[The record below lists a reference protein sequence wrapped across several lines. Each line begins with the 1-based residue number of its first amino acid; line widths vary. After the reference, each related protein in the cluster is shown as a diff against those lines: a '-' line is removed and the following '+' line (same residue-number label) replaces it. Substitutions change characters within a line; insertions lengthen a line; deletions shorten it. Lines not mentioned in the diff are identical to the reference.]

1 MKEFIE
7 KCKYKP
13 EISEAVAYE
22 NKLSYF
28 IQNQNTETYINTDA
42 SISDVWN
49 ASNPFINWMRGW
61 MRKENFESFMKFLRH
76 PLPTVSLI
84 QDDIIPELKKVF
96 DATNSY
102 FDYVFSSNASKIS
115 SEKVLSKHAEYFKD
129 VIFQELINN
138 HNSIIVTDFIDK
150 KDPYYLIIK
159 ISSVKAIQP
168 TIDGKIKAIVF
179 EGKNANGDER
189 YYYYTDQFY
198 SVYIKDGDN
207 FIEESK
213 NIHEIGKCP
222 ADFISVDPLNN
233 KKFVVRKHL
242 FSNQLEKF
250 ENYVNYYTLQKMCL
264 PHGAIPVITH
274 YKKNNNKNGEGCG
287 TIFENGTKCIRGYVA
302 GQNGVLGNKDSL
314 IPCPVCNEKTIIQAG
329 TIIGL
334 PVPKFGDSGERPF
347 DLNANFVKFHYIP
360 VDILKWWNEFVAE
373 KYSEIKY
380 QIVGKGYEDSNG
392 QAKNE
397 QQVARGN
404 QTLEN
409 TLIELSG
416 KLSKLKSSLDYNKLK
431 IVYGKAFKSCYI
443 DLGTDFY
450 LETEFELRDS
460 LAKAVDPIDKENII
474 GRINHSIYKNNPEK
488 LERNNLLYK
497 LLPYFTLTDAEFIS
511 LSPVDPKLKELRLNF
526 KYYIDAFEAEYGEL
540 NVFFN
545 LYFGENV
552 SMSEKLTIARK
563 LLIEK
568 IQIYESLQNET
579 GTGERDQLRPAREN
593 EKQSDNPDLL
603 RGDGTGNDTE

>member
-13 EISEAVAYE
+13 EISEAIAYE
-22 NKLSYF
+22 KKLSYF
-28 IQNQNTETYINTDA
+28 IQNHNADTYINSDT
-42 SISDVWN
+42 SIDGVWN
-49 ASNPFINWMRGW
+49 SANPFINWMRGW

-84 QDDIIPELKKVF
+84 KDDIIPELKKVF
-96 DATNSY
+96 DATNAY
-102 FDYVFSSNASKIS
+102 YDYEFSSNASKLS
-115 SEKVLSKHAEYFKD
+115 SEKVLEKHANFIKET
-129 VIFQELINN
+129 IFPELINN
-138 HNSIIVTDFIDK
+138 HNSVVVTDFVNK
-150 KDPYYLIIK
+150 KDPYYLIVK
-159 ISSVKAIQP
+159 IGNVKAVEP

-179 EGKNANGDER
+179 EGKNAAGEER

-207 FIEESK
+207 YIEESK
-213 NIHEIGKCP
+213 ELHEIGQCP
-222 ADFISVDPLNN
+222 ADFISVEPLNSE
-233 KKFVVRKHL
+233 KFVVREHI
-242 FSNQLEKF
+242 FSDQLEKF

-287 TIFENGTKCIRGYVA
+287 TIFENGTKCFRGYVA

-360 VDILKWWNEFVAE
+360 VDILKWWNEFVNE

-380 QIVGKGYEDSNG
+380 QIVGKGVEDSNG
-392 QAKNE
+392 QAKNKD
-397 QQVARGN
+397 QIARGN

-409 TLIELSG
+409 TLIDLSG
-416 KLSKLKSSLDYNKLK
+416 KLSALKASLDFKKLK
-431 IVYGKAFKSCYI
+431 IIYGKAFKSCYV
-443 DLGTDFY
+443 DMGTDFY

-460 LAKAVDPIDKENII
+460 LAKAIDPIDKENLIS
-474 GRINHSIYKNNPEK
+474 RINYSIYKNNPGK

-497 LLPYFTLTDAEFIS
+497 MLPYSTLTDNEFLS

-540 NVFFN
+540 HEFFN

-568 IQIYESLQNET
+568 IQVYESVQNET
-579 GTGERDQLRPAREN
+579 GAGKRDQLRPAREDEEQN
-593 EKQSDNPDLL
+593 NNPDLL
-603 RGDGTGNDTE
+603 RGDGTRNDPK